1 MATKLTQKLSK
12 IDEDVTVTFADNGF
26 IITAQGR
33 DEEDDWTNAKIVCNT
48 LDEVVAL
55 LDEASK
61 MERS

>member
-1 MATKLTQKLSK
+1 MATKLTKKLSK